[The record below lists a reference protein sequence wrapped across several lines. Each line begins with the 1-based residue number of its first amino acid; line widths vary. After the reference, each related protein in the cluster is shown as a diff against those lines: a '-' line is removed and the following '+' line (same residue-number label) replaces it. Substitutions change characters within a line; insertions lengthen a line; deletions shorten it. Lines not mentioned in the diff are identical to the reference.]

1 MAATGIVVEDSVV
14 AEFNELK
21 LGRVKA
27 KFVIYKIE
35 GPQIIKDSMSSA
47 DASFNDLREYH
58 THSIWIPI
66 CNVFEKPDSSLILFL
81 FHNSIRFAC
90 G

>member
-14 AEFNELK
+14 SEFPELK

-47 DASFNDLREYH
+47 DASFNDLREYYFH
-58 THSIWIPI
+58 I
-66 CNVFEKPDSSLILFL
+66 VYMDSRLQHISKTDPPLILFL
-81 FHNSIRFAC
+81 
-90 G
+90 